1 LFNCSE
7 RKPGTLDVHPTLNA
21 IVLNYEIEVQILG
34 AKENV
39 IYGEKKNLKKIIE
52 LPMLNSRT
60 DCYALAK
67 EVVYQCDLIHH
78 SRSSE
83 VEQTIYYLK
92 KRKLGHGTKGLPDT
106 NSSHD
111 LKQIAGADDPNYNNL
126 SDYIELLYEGMSEK
140 IKGAH
145 LIQLLAR
152 DPENLDALSK
162 NETVISAL
170 GRVLREDWKRSIV
183 LSTHLVFTFF
193 CFSMYSRFHEVIL
206 KCKVRWK
213 SFLR

>member
-1 LFNCSE
+1 MLIIVDVLSGLVIIFVIAAYFVYVACKTFYGMDPDEAKYMRTE

-34 AKENV
+34 AKEHV

-92 KRKLGHGTKGLPDT
+92 KRKLGHGTKGA
-106 NSSHD
+106 N
-111 LKQIAGADDPNYNNL
+111 AG
-126 SDYIELLYEGMSEK
+126 
-140 IKGAH
+140 
-145 LIQLLAR
+145 R
-152 DPENLDALSK
+152 
-162 NETVISAL
+162 
-170 GRVLREDWKRSIV
+170 IV
-183 LSTHLVFTFF
+183 YF
-193 CFSMYSRFHEVIL
+193 
-206 KCKVRWK
+206 
-213 SFLR
+213 

>member
-1 LFNCSE
+1 MLIIVDVLSGLVIIFVIAAYFVYVACKTFYGMDPDEAKYMRTE

-34 AKENV
+34 AKEHV
-39 IYGEKKNLKKIIE
+39 IYGEKKVGVIAPPAPVTPLCLQNLKKIIE

-92 KRKLGHGTKGLPDT
+92 KRKLGHGTKGA
-106 NSSHD
+106 N
-111 LKQIAGADDPNYNNL
+111 AG
-126 SDYIELLYEGMSEK
+126 
-140 IKGAH
+140 
-145 LIQLLAR
+145 R
-152 DPENLDALSK
+152 
-162 NETVISAL
+162 
-170 GRVLREDWKRSIV
+170 IV
-183 LSTHLVFTFF
+183 YF
-193 CFSMYSRFHEVIL
+193 
-206 KCKVRWK
+206 
-213 SFLR
+213 